1 MSARL
6 TVVLDDE
13 DLYRRLKV
21 KAAED
26 GVPMKDLVESGLRM
40 VLNDAPGA
48 SEPVAASGG
57 KEFSWERY
65 EEMMRQW
72 EEEDRKLGR
81 AADYPTN
88 LSDIKHHL
96 YGYPPQPGP
105 AERALRIAEERMEY
119 DPQ

>member
-26 GVPMKDLVESGLRM
+26 GLSMKELVETGLRL
-40 VLNDAPGA
+40 VLGAPVPA
-48 SEPVAASGG
+48 ELQD

-65 EEMMRQW
+65 EAMMRQW
-72 EEEDRKLGR
+72 EEEDRLSGR
-81 AADYPTN
+81 EADYPDN

-96 YGYPPQPGP
+96 YGHPPQPGP